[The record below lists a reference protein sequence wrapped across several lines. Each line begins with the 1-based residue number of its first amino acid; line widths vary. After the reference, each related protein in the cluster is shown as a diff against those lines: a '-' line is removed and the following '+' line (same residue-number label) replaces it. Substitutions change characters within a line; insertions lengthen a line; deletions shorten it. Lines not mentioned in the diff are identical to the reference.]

1 MFQIILQSFRL
12 GKRQS
17 LNGKVFFL
25 AWIES
30 APELVVDLGDL
41 EVLPESCDAQCII
54 TDVDD
59 LHERVVSFCFYF
71 YLAFL
76 GWVASAFET
85 CAVWNFLL
93 GSYS

>member
-76 GWVASAFET
+76 G
-85 CAVWNFLL
+85 
-93 GSYS
+93 